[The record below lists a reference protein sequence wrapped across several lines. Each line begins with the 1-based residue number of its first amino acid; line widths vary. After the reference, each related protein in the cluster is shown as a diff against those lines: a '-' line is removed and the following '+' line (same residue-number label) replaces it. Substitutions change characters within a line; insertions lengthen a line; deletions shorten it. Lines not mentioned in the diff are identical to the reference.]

1 MNAEKRR
8 LKTVNFYFLFSV
20 FYDFAK
26 HAVLCMFRE
35 ILLFW
40 VYLTIWSKVGG
51 LMSEGEGRGS
61 KRHSDYVEAALQP
74 RQNGTSAMSRWH
86 SDRACVGL
94 GVLRT

>member
-40 VYLTIWSKVGG
+40 VYLTIWSKGRGANVGG
-51 LMSEGEGRGS
+51 RRSR
-61 KRHSDYVEAALQP
+61 VEAAL
-74 RQNGTSAMSRWH
+74 
-86 SDRACVGL
+86 
-94 GVLRT
+94 